1 MLSAFKLARGFA
13 IALLTVTVAAGSI
26 VARDRVGAPKAAY
39 RRRKFKIKI
48 QI

>member
-26 VARDRVGAPKAAY
+26 VARDRVGAPKS
-39 RRRKFKIKI
+39 RKFKNKI